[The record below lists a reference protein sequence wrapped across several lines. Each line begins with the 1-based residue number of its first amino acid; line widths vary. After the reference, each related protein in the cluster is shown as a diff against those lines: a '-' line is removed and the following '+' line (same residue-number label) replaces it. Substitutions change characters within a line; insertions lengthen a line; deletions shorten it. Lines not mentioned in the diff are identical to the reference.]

1 MNLEKVKQ
9 LQKML
14 DEKPVPQRG
23 RMLYD
28 PRTGKML
35 KGPK

>member
-9 LQKML
+9 LQKLL
-14 DEKPVPQRG
+14 DEQPVPQRG
-23 RMLYD
+23 RVLYD
-28 PRTGKML
+28 QRTGKML